1 GELVELGTE
10 HEVLKKSGSFY
21 SFGETKLGQGKE
33 NVKVFLKEN
42 PDIALQVEALIKA
55 AVEPTPEP
63 PLEEEKVEEEGV
75 LATVGVEEG
84 D

>member
-1 GELVELGTE
+1 
-10 HEVLKKSGSFY
+10 KSGSFY